1 MENNGHDVSCCYTAV
16 HRRVNNICVC
26 VCVFVNQGLV
36 SGSEAHLRGAAAGH
50 ADINWLFV
58 MVMCSSNVKARH
70 SEVNSEI
77 DQRAAKEN
85 SQDGQYI
92 RHMFVLHAFH
102 WPQRQNAVEVNTCTD
117 YSHTLQIRWHMQNSV
132 WVRTRAVALVIMKAR
147 YPDQLIYQRVGQ
159 WSDSSQ
165 QRPNSYRPG
174 GATQWKLMESSS
186 TSPRSDSSA
195 NTFIHHRASTGR
207 TCRQ

>member
-1 MENNGHDVSCCYTAV
+1 M
-16 HRRVNNICVC
+16 
-26 VCVFVNQGLV
+26 FVNQGLV

-58 MVMCSSNVKARH
+58 MVMCSSKVKARH

-102 WPQRQNAVEVNTCTD
+102 
-117 YSHTLQIRWHMQNSV
+117 
-132 WVRTRAVALVIMKAR
+132 
-147 YPDQLIYQRVGQ
+147 
-159 WSDSSQ
+159 
-165 QRPNSYRPG
+165 
-174 GATQWKLMESSS
+174 
-186 TSPRSDSSA
+186 
-195 NTFIHHRASTGR
+195 
-207 TCRQ
+207 